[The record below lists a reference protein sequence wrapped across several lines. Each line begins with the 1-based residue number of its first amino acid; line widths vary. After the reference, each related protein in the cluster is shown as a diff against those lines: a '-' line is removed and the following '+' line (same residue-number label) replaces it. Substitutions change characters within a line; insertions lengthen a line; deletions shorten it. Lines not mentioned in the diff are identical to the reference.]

1 MDSFIETSGK
11 VFTDELLQR
20 QVEIWRAQGMK
31 LVVTNGCF
39 DLLHAGHIA
48 TLEAARACGNV
59 LIVGV
64 NSDESVRRL
73 KGPDRPL
80 NNQADRARVLAALA
94 CVDAVTIFDEMTAE
108 RLLARVRPHVYVKGG
123 DYNPETLPEYPV
135 IRRYG
140 GEMVFIP
147 LVDGRSTTHLIDA
160 CRK

>member
-1 MDSFIETSGK
+1 MDSFVETSGK
-11 VFTDELLQR
+11 IFTADLLRQ
-20 QVEIWRAQGMK
+20 QVEIWRAQGLT

-48 TLEAARACGNV
+48 TLEAARTYGNV

-64 NSDESVRRL
+64 NSDDSIRSL
-73 KGPDRPL
+73 KGSDRPL
-80 NNQADRARVLAALA
+80 NNQDDRARVIAALA
-94 CVDAVTIFDEMTAE
+94 CVDAVTIFNEITAE
-108 RLLARVRPHVYVKGG
+108 CLLDLVRPHVYVKGG

-140 GEMVFIP
+140 GKMVFIP
-147 LVDGRSTTHLIDA
+147 LVDGHSTTNLIHT

>member
-1 MDSFIETSGK
+1 MDSFVETSGK
-11 VFTDELLQR
+11 VLTAELLQR
-20 QVEIWRAQGMK
+20 QVEIWRAQGLR

-48 TLEAARACGNV
+48 SLEAARSYGNV

-64 NSDESVRRL
+64 NSDASVRAL

-80 NNQADRARVLAALA
+80 NNQNDRARVLAALA
-94 CVDAVTIFDEMTAE
+94 CVDAVTIFNEITAE
-108 RLLARVRPHVYVKGG
+108 NLLDLIRPHVYVKGG

-135 IRRYG
+135 IRRNSI
-140 GEMVFIP
+140 EMVFIP
-147 LVDGRSTTHLIDA
+147 LVEGHSTTNLINA

>member
-1 MDSFIETSGK
+1 MDSFVETSGK
-11 VFTDELLQR
+11 VFTAELLQR
-20 QVEIWRAQGMK
+20 QVEIWRAQGLR

-48 TLEAARACGNV
+48 SLEAARSYGNV

-64 NSDESVRRL
+64 NSDASVRAL

-80 NNQADRARVLAALA
+80 NNQNDRARVLAALA
-94 CVDAVTIFDEMTAE
+94 CVDAVTIFNEITAE
-108 RLLARVRPHVYVKGG
+108 NLLDLIRPHVYVKGG

-135 IRRYG
+135 IRRNSI
-140 GEMVFIP
+140 EMVFIP
-147 LVDGRSTTHLIDA
+147 LVEGHSTTNLINA